1 MPRVPP
7 RYPVALFDLDG
18 TVADTLPLIYEAFD
32 AAFAPVVGRRHTDHE
47 IRAMFGPPDHEI
59 IRQRVPEP
67 EAADAFNRYLD
78 VYQRRHAELVT
89 LFDGVGDV
97 IRRAGEAGVRLGII
111 TGKSRRTAI
120 ITLRE
125 LGVLDRF
132 PVLYGG
138 GDVERPKPDPQAL
151 VAALADLGRTP
162 GEPAVMVGDSAM
174 DIAAGKAA
182 GLDTIAVR
190 WGSPDA
196 EEVDALSPDYVVSTA
211 DELRAA
217 LGV

>member
-1 MPRVPP
+1 MPP

-32 AAFAPVVGRRHTDHE
+32 AAFAPIVGRRHTERE
-47 IRAMFGPPDHEI
+47 IRDMFGPPDHEI

-67 EAADAFNRYLD
+67 QAADAFNRYLD
-78 VYQRRHAELVT
+78 VYQRRHTELVS
-89 LFDGVGDV
+89 LFDGMDEV
-97 IRRAGEAGVRLGII
+97 IRSADAAGVRLGII
-111 TGKSRRTAI
+111 TGKSRQTAI

-125 LGVLDRF
+125 LGVLDLF

-138 GDVERPKPDPQAL
+138 DDVERPKPDPQAL
-151 VAALADLGRTP
+151 AAALEDLKRSP
-162 GEPAVMVGDSAM
+162 DEPAVMIGDSAM

-182 GLDTIAVR
+182 GLYTIAVR
-190 WGSPDA
+190 WGSPDID
-196 EEVDALSPDYVVSTA
+196 EVDALSPDYVVSTA
-211 DELRAA
+211 AELREV